1 MTDDLRTRVRAAVKA
16 SGVKQ
21 AAIAARL
28 GVSEKHLSQMLT
40 GRVRLTVPWADK
52 ILAECGSE
60 LRFTIHPGTPP
71 TGPAGASSAN
81 RPTLPTGPALVYVA
95 PDGTTTPVDETAV
108 TSHRDRA
115 LCRALLGR
123 AATVLDEAEAQ
134 QEKHPVGFQG
144 SGVIPLA

>member
-1 MTDDLRTRVRAAVKA
+1 MTDDLRSQVRAAVKA
-16 SGVKQ
+16 SGIKQ

-52 ILAECGSE
+52 ILTECGSE

-71 TGPAGASSAN
+71 AGPAGASTDNTPA
-81 RPTLPTGPALVYVA
+81 LPVGPALVYIA
-95 PDGTTTPVDETAV
+95 PDGTTTPIDDTAV
-108 TSHRDRA
+108 TGPRDRA

-123 AATVLDEAEAQ
+123 ASTVLDQAEEEQ
-134 QEKHPVGFQG
+134 GKNPVGFT
-144 SGVIPLA
+144 A